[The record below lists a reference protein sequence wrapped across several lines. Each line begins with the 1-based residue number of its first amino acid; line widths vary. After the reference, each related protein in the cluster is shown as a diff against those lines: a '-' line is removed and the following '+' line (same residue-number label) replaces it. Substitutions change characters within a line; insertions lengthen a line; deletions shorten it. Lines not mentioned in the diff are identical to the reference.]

1 MWEIQQT
8 CEMRMELLMDEML
21 TKSPAPDK
29 ATQQV
34 AWEAHMKLPAEELAV
49 SELIYN

>member
-1 MWEIQQT
+1 MWEVQQT

-29 ATQQV
+29 ATQQF
-34 AWEAHMKLPAEELAV
+34 AWVAHMKLQAEELAV